1 MLESHRKPRSH
12 NFRKV
17 RLNQRCVVPCQSPS
31 LSRSPSL
38 SLFLS
43 LHISL
48 SPSLHVSLHCLLVFN
63 LASIVFGLAHFLKR
77 KSIAHIHHTSI
88 MLDGDV
94 GMLYITLYNYIISC
108 RVPGWLLNP
117 TEIFSILFQSTS
129 VVHPTISSHF
139 TAMLRLVPITPH
151 PRKKSPAIHPLRR
164 LNQRPLSKTLESQK
178 KTHWNHQAC
187 QKKHVFSQFPLKL
200 HHLYSPPRKVNLHL
214 A

>member
-1 MLESHRKPRSH
+1 MVILLPRFKRSPIFICFYMLESHGKPRSH
-12 NFRKV
+12 NFRKF

-63 LASIVFGLAHFLKR
+63 FASIVFGQAHFLKR

-94 GMLYITLYNYIISC
+94 GMLYITLYNYNYIISC
-108 RVPGWLLNP
+108 RVPG
-117 TEIFSILFQSTS
+117 
-129 VVHPTISSHF
+129 
-139 TAMLRLVPITPH
+139 
-151 PRKKSPAIHPLRR
+151 
-164 LNQRPLSKTLESQK
+164 
-178 KTHWNHQAC
+178 
-187 QKKHVFSQFPLKL
+187 
-200 HHLYSPPRKVNLHL
+200 
-214 A
+214 

>member
-129 VVHPTISSHF
+129 SRTSNHFIPFHCHVEISPHHSPPSKKIPCYPSPTTF
-139 TAMLRLVPITPH
+139 
-151 PRKKSPAIHPLRR
+151 K
-164 LNQRPLSKTLESQK
+164 SKTAFKDLGISK
-178 KTHWNHQAC
+178 KKLIEIIKRAKKNMCSPNSHWSC
-187 QKKHVFSQFPLKL
+187 TIYIL
-200 HHLYSPPRKVNLHL
+200 HRVK
-214 A
+214 